1 MNLNTETMKKILFT
15 LMIISSSFHAFPQ
28 NQLTNMEV
36 MEDFELLFNGDNL
49 DGWVGNKTDYVAED
63 GMIIIYP
70 DKGGSGNLFSEK
82 EYANF
87 IFRFE
92 FQLTPGANNGLG
104 IRAPL
109 EGDAAY
115 AGMELQ
121 ILDNTALKY
130 AELKDYQYHG
140 SVYGVIPAKRGF
152 LKPVGEWNQQEVIVN
167 GDSVKVILNGE
178 VILDGN
184 IKIAS
189 KSGTLD
195 GKKHPGLK
203 NKKGHIGFLGH
214 GDLVRFRNIRIKE
227 LP

>member
-1 MNLNTETMKKILFT
+1 MRKLLIVFVLFILS
-15 LMIISSSFHAFPQ
+15 INSFAQ
-28 NQLTNMEV
+28 NKLTNMEK
-36 MEDFELLFNGDNL
+36 MEGFELLFNGENL

-63 GMIIIYP
+63 GMIVIYP
-70 DKGGSGNLFSEK
+70 DKGGKGNLFTEK

-87 IFRFE
+87 NFRFE

-115 AGMELQ
+115 IGIELQ
-121 ILDNTALKY
+121 ILDNTAEKY
-130 AELKDYQYHG
+130 KDLHEYQYHG

-167 GDSVKVILNGE
+167 GDSITVVLNGE
-178 VILDGN
+178 VIVNGD
-184 IKIAS
+184 IKEAR
-189 KSGTLD
+189 KGGTLD
-195 GKKHPGLK
+195 GKKHKGLK

-227 LP
+227 IE

>member
-1 MNLNTETMKKILFT
+1 
-15 LMIISSSFHAFPQ
+15 
-28 NQLTNMEV
+28 MEM
-36 MEDFELLFNGDNL
+36 MEGFELLFNGENL
-49 DGWVGNKTDYVAED
+49 DGWIGNKTDYLAED

-70 DKGGSGNLFSEK
+70 DKGGSGNLFTEK
-82 EYANF
+82 EFANF

-121 ILDNTALKY
+121 ILDNTAEKY
-130 AELKDYQYHG
+130 AELKEYQYHG

-152 LKPVGEWNQQEVIVN
+152 LKPVGEWNQQEVVVN
-167 GDSVKVILNGE
+167 GDSIKVILNGE

-184 IKIAS
+184 IKLAS
-189 KSGTLD
+189 KGGTLD

-214 GDLVRFRNIRIKE
+214 GDLVRFRTIRIKE

>member
-1 MNLNTETMKKILFT
+1 MRKILFAF
-15 LMIISSSFHAFPQ
+15 LMLACSAYAFPQ
-28 NQLTNMEV
+28 NKLTNMEM
-36 MEDFELLFNGDNL
+36 MEEFVLLFNGENL

-70 DKGGSGNLFSEK
+70 DKGGSGNLFTEK

-109 EGDAAY
+109 DGDAAY

-121 ILDNTALKY
+121 ILDNTAEKY

-140 SVYGVIPAKRGF
+140 SVYGVIPAKKGF
-152 LKPVGEWNQQEVIVN
+152 LNPVGEWNQQEVVVN

-189 KSGTLD
+189 KGSTLD

-214 GDLVRFRNIRIKE
+214 GDLVRFRNVRIKE